1 MRRTV
6 RPFVVLASVGLST
19 LGVAASLS
27 TVRSLAGEEPQ
38 AAPASQ
44 PPTVE
49 EAKVRARLLHET
61 VHGALLVMHRDFF
74 REDEGFT
81 LPARS
86 LDDVFAEMK
95 ASHGVEMAWLAV
107 DAKPMDVGHAADDD
121 FEKKAVEAIAAGS
134 DEYGAVEGE
143 RYRHAGRIRLASE
156 CLKCHL
162 PNRTSLEDRSAAVT
176 ISMPVRRP

>member
-1 MRRTV
+1 MRRV
-6 RPFVVLASVGLST
+6 ASPLVVLACVGIST
-19 LGVAASLS
+19 LGVAASLP
-27 TVRSLAGEEPQ
+27 TVRSLAGDEPPDVP
-38 AAPASQ
+38 AAP

-61 VHGALLVMHRDFF
+61 VHGALLVMHRDLF

-95 ASHGVEMAWLAV
+95 RSHGVEMAWLAI
-107 DAKPMDVGHAADDD
+107 DAKPMDVNHAADDE
-121 FEKKAVEAIAAGS
+121 FEKQAVKAIAAGA
-134 DEYGAVEGE
+134 DEYGAVEGN

-162 PNRTSLEDRSAAVT
+162 PARTSLEDRSAAVT
-176 ISMPVRRP
+176 ISMEVQKP

>member
-1 MRRTV
+1 MRRV
-6 RPFVVLASVGLST
+6 FRPFVSLACIGLST
-19 LGVAASLS
+19 FGVVASLS
-27 TVRSLAGEEPQ
+27 TVRSLSGEEP
-38 AAPASQ
+38 ASIPSTQ

-61 VHGALLVMHRDFF
+61 VHGALLVMHRDLF

-95 ASHGVEMAWLAV
+95 RSHGVEMAWLAI
-107 DAKPMDVGHAADDD
+107 DAKPMDVRHEADDD
-121 FEKKAVEAIAAGS
+121 FEKQAVKAITAGAE
-134 DEYGAVEGE
+134 EYGAVENG

-162 PNRTSLEDRSAAVT
+162 PARTNTEERSAAVT
-176 ISMPVRRP
+176 ISMEVREP